1 ALDGVFDFVA
11 RKRELSTSYI
21 KELHAALVR
30 SHETR
35 IPLLKGDWKT
45 QRNFPTREGTVY
57 AYCPPEQVASEMDRL
72 VGLHAEYARQ
82 GVDAAV
88 RSAWLHHRF
97 TQIHPFQDGNG
108 RVARALAT
116 LVLVQA
122 GLFPFVVT
130 RDDKAD
136 YLDALEAGDKGDLA
150 PLVGLMARSQRT
162 QFRKATAISETML
175 ADVAQGLELLRHA
188 AERRAGD
195 GFDHARRLRDDVES
209 RLRALVPEVTAAL
222 GRLAP
227 NANALVASSDEDASR
242 LFRSQIAENAA
253 RLGYV
258 ADTASH
264 QSWVRLD
271 MAWRRRARLVFTFH
285 GIGARFSG
293 GLVCAPFLE
302 FRDDDDG
309 GSRSTLVPVADEPFM
324 FFRDEADGKVLAR
337 FHEWRERVLTT
348 ALGELSRN
356 L

>member
-1 ALDGVFDFVA
+1 MSETHHIWRPETGIEPLPADWAGLAVGELDSIAAIWSEQRERLRGTRQLAEFSDRLSREWAIETGIIENLYDIDRGVTVTLIERGFHAELLGHGATNKPREWVLRLLGDQKDALDGVFDFVA
-11 RKRELSTSYI
+11 RKRDLSTSYI

-30 SHETR
+30 SQETR

-45 QRNFPTREGTVY
+45 QRNFPTRDGTVY

-72 VGLHAEYARQ
+72 VGLHADYARQ

-150 PLVGLMARSQRT
+150 PLIRLIARLQRT
-162 QFRKATAISETML
+162 
-175 ADVAQGLELLRHA
+175 
-188 AERRAGD
+188 
-195 GFDHARRLRDDVES
+195 
-209 RLRALVPEVTAAL
+209 
-222 GRLAP
+222 
-227 NANALVASSDEDASR
+227 
-242 LFRSQIAENAA
+242 
-253 RLGYV
+253 
-258 ADTASH
+258 
-264 QSWVRLD
+264 
-271 MAWRRRARLVFTFH
+271 
-285 GIGARFSG
+285 
-293 GLVCAPFLE
+293 
-302 FRDDDDG
+302 
-309 GSRSTLVPVADEPFM
+309 
-324 FFRDEADGKVLAR
+324 R
-337 FHEWRERVLTT
+337 FHDWRERVLTI